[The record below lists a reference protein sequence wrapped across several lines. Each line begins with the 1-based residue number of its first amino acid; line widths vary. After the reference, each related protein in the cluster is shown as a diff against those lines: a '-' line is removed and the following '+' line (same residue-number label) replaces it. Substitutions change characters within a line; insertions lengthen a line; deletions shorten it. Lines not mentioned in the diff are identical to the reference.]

1 MTVTTTSEKSHA
13 TRLFNLCRLTT
24 PLIKILKNL
33 DKPFADTCGGAPR
46 LEAHP
51 NYNVGPQP
59 IARARAAV
67 GTHTH
72 PFCFYNF
79 KSQTGC
85 VSSATVFT
93 ALLMSAF
100 VPPPHLPYFLRVRLL
115 SASVPLQYLRRF
127 WCPPLFRPR
136 ICLSFL
142 RVRPLSAS
150 VPLQHSSRF

>member
-1 MTVTTTSEKSHA
+1 M
-13 TRLFNLCRLTT
+13 R
-24 PLIKILKNL
+24 
-33 DKPFADTCGGAPR
+33 GAPR

-100 VPPPHLPYFLRVRLL
+100 VPPPHLPQFFACPPPVRLS
-115 SASVPLQYLRRF
+115 SASIFLKILITGVVAKLTYMSCAQESGRKPWVGTKDTLIDCYHYL
-127 WCPPLFRPR
+127 
-136 ICLSFL
+136 
-142 RVRPLSAS
+142 
-150 VPLQHSSRF
+150 

>member
-1 MTVTTTSEKSHA
+1 M
-13 TRLFNLCRLTT
+13 
-24 PLIKILKNL
+24 
-33 DKPFADTCGGAPR
+33 
-46 LEAHP
+46 EAHQ

-100 VPPPHLPYFLRVRLL
+100 VPPPHLPQFF
-115 SASVPLQYLRRF
+115 A
-127 WCPPLFRPR
+127 CPPLVR
-136 ICLSFL
+136 LSSATVFTALLMAAFVPPPHLLQFVACPPPL
-142 RVRPLSAS
+142 RLSSAS
-150 VPLQHSSRF
+150 IFLKILITGVVVKLTYMSCAQESGRKPWVGTKDTLIDCYHYL

>member
-1 MTVTTTSEKSHA
+1 M
-13 TRLFNLCRLTT
+13 R
-24 PLIKILKNL
+24 
-33 DKPFADTCGGAPR
+33 GAPR

-100 VPPPHLPYFLRVRLL
+100 VPPPHLPQFF
-115 SASVPLQYLRRF
+115 A
-127 WCPPLFRPR
+127 CPPPR
-136 ICLSFL
+136 LSSAAIFL
-142 RVRPLSAS
+142 KILITGVVAKLTYMSCAQGSGRKPWVGTKDTLIDCYHY
-150 VPLQHSSRF
+150 L

>member
-1 MTVTTTSEKSHA
+1 M
-13 TRLFNLCRLTT
+13 
-24 PLIKILKNL
+24 
-33 DKPFADTCGGAPR
+33 
-46 LEAHP
+46 EAHP

-93 ALLMSAF
+93 ALPVSASVPPPHFPQFFACPLCVRLSSATVFTALLMSAF
-100 VPPPHLPYFLRVRLL
+100 VPPPHLPQFF
-115 SASVPLQYLRRF
+115 A
-127 WCPPLFRPR
+127 CPPLVR
-136 ICLSFL
+136 LSSAPIFTAL
-142 RVRPLSAS
+142 LMSAFVLSAPAESNFLIGRVDREKPHMPMGAEFLS
-150 VPLQHSSRF
+150 VNPPD